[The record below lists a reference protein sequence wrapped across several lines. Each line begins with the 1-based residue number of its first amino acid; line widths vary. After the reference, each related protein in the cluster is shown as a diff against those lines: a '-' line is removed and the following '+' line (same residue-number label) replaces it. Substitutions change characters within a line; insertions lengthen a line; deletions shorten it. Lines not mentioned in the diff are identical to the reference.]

1 MTKQNQIDD
10 LTKEND
16 HLASLCK
23 AKENSK
29 DYAERELARARR
41 MFMDLFEDKRT
52 LDLRFSWLEDAASE
66 VITSCDKHRG
76 NALERLADE
85 LGLEY
90 NPQ

>member
-66 VITSCDKHRG
+66 AITSCADHRDG
-76 NALERLADE
+76 AMIRLADE
-85 LGLEY
+85 LGLDY
-90 NPQ
+90 TPF